1 MRLSEKGN
9 AFSFNAFHA
18 RRVFAD
24 SRTDTPKVH
33 GRLLLSRFCS
43 EEFSKVRRR
52 KQEISGF
59 LPRPQHGTLNR
70 FVDPSDTL
78 DVKRNRGGNESS

>member
-1 MRLSEKGN
+1 MRRFSYRYSEG
-9 AFSFNAFHA
+9 AWATCLESVLF
-18 RRVFAD
+18 RE
-24 SRTDTPKVH
+24 
-33 GRLLLSRFCS
+33 LIRFCS